1 MKIIHNVSV
10 EGMTEEGLSFD
21 FGIEK
26 LAIYSTAE
34 ITFRFVSADVNYMII
49 PANTLVHLE
58 IPRIGANSPDSFV
71 LENTAETAASVFIM
85 IERFGG
91 IGNSEIY
98 NGTE

>member
-21 FGIEK
+21 YGIEK
-26 LAIYSTAE
+26 LALYSTNE
-34 ITFRFVSADVNYMII
+34 ITFRFVSEDANYMII

-58 IPRIGANSPDSFV
+58 IPRIGVNSPDAFV
-71 LENTAETAASVFIM
+71 LENTAESAASVFVM